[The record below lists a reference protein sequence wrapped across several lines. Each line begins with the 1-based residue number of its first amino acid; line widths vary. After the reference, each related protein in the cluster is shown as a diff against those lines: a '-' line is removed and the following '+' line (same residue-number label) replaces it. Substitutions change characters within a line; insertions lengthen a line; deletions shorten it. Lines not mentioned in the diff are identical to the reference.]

1 MIGLRQDIQWKRTNN
16 NPAAD
21 SDDDASERDDYC
33 GSSDRLIAVRSI
45 NAIMMKTMSTI
56 LRDLMGLTRLQM
68 SLLSLFVWVA
78 G

>member
-21 SDDDASERDDYC
+21 SDDDASERDDFC

-56 LRDLMGLTRLQM
+56 Y
-68 SLLSLFVWVA
+68 
-78 G
+78 